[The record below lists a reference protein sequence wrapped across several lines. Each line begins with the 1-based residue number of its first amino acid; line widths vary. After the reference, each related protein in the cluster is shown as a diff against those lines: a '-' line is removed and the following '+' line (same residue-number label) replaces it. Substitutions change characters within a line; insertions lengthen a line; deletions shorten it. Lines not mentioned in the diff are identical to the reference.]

1 MICARSL
8 CRKGGILATLNNEP
22 AGLGFNDIVFGDTV
36 LTTLEGRVVQV
47 NAVEF
52 MKGKKIPASPFRVGT
67 TDSEVYIERS
77 AVEEVTL
84 VHKGVFSQMFAA
96 PLEERY
102 LGKGLAG
109 GTSLAAALGLPAGIA
124 ITSEPLINYSI
135 GIEEL
140 LDMEPIVTKTASFRE
155 HDEVVVKC
163 LREGTCLNIDGNP
176 LAILGTDDEVRLHY
190 IPAAARV
197 LKL

>member
-1 MICARSL
+1 
-8 CRKGGILATLNNEP
+8 
-22 AGLGFNDIVFGDTV
+22 
-36 LTTLEGRVVQV
+36 
-47 NAVEF
+47 
-52 MKGKKIPASPFRVGT
+52 
-67 TDSEVYIERS
+67 
-77 AVEEVTL
+77 
-84 VHKGVFSQMFAA
+84 MFAA

-155 HDEVVVKC
+155 HHEVVVKC

-176 LAILGTDDEVRLHY
+176 LAILGTDDEVWLHY